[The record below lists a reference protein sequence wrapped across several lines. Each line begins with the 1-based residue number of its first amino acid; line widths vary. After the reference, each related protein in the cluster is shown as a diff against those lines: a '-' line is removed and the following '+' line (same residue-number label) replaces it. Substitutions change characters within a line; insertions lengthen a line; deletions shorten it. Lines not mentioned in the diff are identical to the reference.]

1 VGALPPVTSR
11 IPVGG
16 VCLQSLWLDMSTFLF
31 LGFVPAV
38 TLHETSPTTPDYCN
52 AFPSWS
58 SNHSDASAVNPAQ
71 VEMDVD
77 VDGLGGRVDWWGNVF
92 HGEIVRM

>member
-1 VGALPPVTSR
+1 MKHRRQLPITVMHFR
-11 IPVGG
+11 A
-16 VCLQSLWLDMSTFLF
+16 VC
-31 LGFVPAV
+31 
-38 TLHETSPTTPDYCN
+38 
-52 AFPSWS
+52 S

-77 VDGLGGRVDWWGNVF
+77 GLGGRVDWWGIVF

>member
-1 VGALPPVTSR
+1 MKHRRQLPIT
-11 IPVGG
+11 
-16 VCLQSLWLDMSTFLF
+16 
-31 LGFVPAV
+31 
-38 TLHETSPTTPDYCN
+38 YCH

-77 VDGLGGRVDWWGNVF
+77 VDGLGGVDWWGNVF